1 LTRSEP
7 PARVGRRIHEATFA
21 IDHHMIKSTTELPG
35 MERHSR
41 NMGKFRPL
49 SQVASGQSNPGL
61 CLVLMLLCLSGVGPR
76 ALGDPATIAS
86 SPARQ
91 PGTQPAAA
99 DVYRTIEPSPDGI
112 GKVYMGREIARVMG
126 HLGAGWLERPERE
139 REEQPRKAI
148 ELMEFR
154 PTDVV
159 ADIGAGTGYFSFRIA
174 EKVPKGKVLANDIQ
188 PEMLAMITQTAKEK
202 GVANVEPILG
212 TVEDPKLPKGA
223 VDVVL
228 MVDSYH
234 EFDHPREMMLAIVD
248 ALKPDGRVIDVEYRG
263 EDENVNIL
271 PHHKMTQAQAKK
283 EMEAV
288 GLKWVKTL
296 DDLPQQH
303 LMIFRKPR
311 D

>member
-1 LTRSEP
+1 
-7 PARVGRRIHEATFA
+7 
-21 IDHHMIKSTTELPG
+21 
-35 MERHSR
+35 
-41 NMGKFRPL
+41 MGKSRPL
-49 SQVASGQSNPGL
+49 GKVAGPQYRGSRLDVFRDRFLSTPLSGV
-61 CLVLMLLCLSGVGPR
+61 VLILLCLASGPGASGDPPPATVGPESR
-76 ALGDPATIAS
+76 PTPADIY
-86 SPARQ
+86 Q
-91 PGTQPAAA
+91 
-99 DVYRTIEPSPDGI
+99 TIEPSSDGI

-126 HLGAGWLERPERE
+126 HLGAGWLERAERE

-148 ELMEFR
+148 ELMDLR
-154 PTDVV
+154 PTDTV

-174 EKVPKGKVLANDIQ
+174 EKIPKGRVLANDIQ
-188 PEMLAMITQTAKEK
+188 PEMLAIISQTAKERH
-202 GVANVEPILG
+202 VTNVEPILG
-212 TVEDPKLPKGA
+212 TVEDPKLPNRG

-234 EFDHPREMMLAIVD
+234 EFDHPREMMLAIVA
-248 ALKPDGRVIDVEYRG
+248 ALKPEGRVIDVEYRG
-263 EDENVNIL
+263 EDPNVDIL

-303 LMIFRKPR
+303 LMIFQKPK